1 MKANFYVYTKED
13 IDNLYNNVVNIVKKA
28 FGAAVKDMKLHEEAG
43 FDYIIDIS
51 FYTPTVIKSLKFD
64 DRKLDD
70 SVDAIL
76 IYAKQLVT
84 KICEQ
89 LNIPKEKTNTYINSI
104 VVTYLDPDDLL
115 KDTNQINNLRI
126 TIFLLMILIEDKNNS
141 K

>member
-13 IDNLYNNVVNIVKKA
+13 IDNLYNNVVNIIKKA
-28 FGAAVKDMKLHEEAG
+28 FGAAVKDIKLHEEAG

-70 SVDAIL
+70 LVDAIL

-84 KICEQ
+84 KICKQ

-126 TIFLLMILIEDKNNS
+126 TIFLPMILIEDKNNS